1 MGRMPR
7 VYRTM
12 YAGNDG
18 LPEVGDWPNLLGVR
32 PPGRTKADGRPELS
46 DVDLSD
52 DGHGVLNG
60 KGMSVFR
67 STADL
72 RRMMPHLV
80 PKHLA
85 WLVRN
90 AAAPDGARVW
100 STGEGPFV
108 SGPLTDEVL
117 LSTSG
122 GRHGTVCPRRAM
134 PLDTFGASLAA
145 TRAVWRI
152 DEPVT
157 GKD

>member
-1 MGRMPR
+1 MARMPR

-18 LPEVGDWPNLLGVR
+18 VPEVGDGPNQLGVR
-32 PPGRTKADGRPELS
+32 PPGRTKPDGRAELS

-52 DGHGVLNG
+52 NGHVVLNG

-100 STGEGPFV
+100 SMGEGPFV
-108 SGPLTDEVL
+108 SGPLTDDVL
-117 LSTSG
+117 FSTSG
-122 GRHGTVCPRRAM
+122 GRHGSVCPSREM
-134 PLDTFGASLAA
+134 TLDALQGSLAA
-145 TRAVWRI
+145 TRALWRI
-152 DEPVT
+152 DEPLA